1 MRSAVRK
8 ARIRWGSAICAL
20 AMAAFACDS
29 APGGEGPSGSKGE
42 SASAVM
48 AEAAATALV
57 DERVAIAGGAFV
69 AGCDPAQG
77 DDCLPDEMP
86 REVREVAAFE
96 IDRTEVTVAAYRAC
110 VEAGAC
116 TPPDVAEGCNW
127 DREGRELHPV
137 NCVDWEQAKAY
148 CAFRDARL
156 PTEWEW
162 EKAARG
168 SDGRRNP
175 WGDAPADC
183 RVAVLDEGG
192 GNGCGAGDTTFEV
205 GSRPAG
211 ATPEG
216 VVDLIGNVW
225 EWTSTVREGGPS
237 PAVRGGAWYTEPAE
251 ARASYLLRFKAS
263 GRGTSSGFAARND
276 HSPQGRIDFFSCA

>member
-8 ARIRWGSAICAL
+8 ARIRWGSAIGAL
-20 AMAAFACDS
+20 ALAAFACDS
-29 APGGEGPSGSKGE
+29 GPGDAGRSGSKGE
-42 SASAVM
+42 PASAVM
-48 AEAAATALV
+48 AEDAAMAPV

-77 DDCLPDEMP
+77 DGCLPDEMP
-86 REVREVAAFE
+86 SGVREVAAFE

-110 VEAGAC
+110 VEAGTC

-127 DREGRELHPV
+127 DLTGRERHPV
-137 NCVDWEQAKAY
+137 NCVDWDQAKAY

-168 SDGRRNP
+168 SAGRRNP

-183 RVAVLDEGG
+183 RFAVLDEGG

-205 GSRPAG
+205 GSRPEG

-225 EWTSTVREGGPS
+225 EWTSTVRPNSRS
-237 PAVRGGAWYTEPAE
+237 PIVRGGAYYSEPPE
-251 ARASYLLRFKAS
+251 ARASYLLRFNPI
-263 GRGTSSGFAARND
+263 GRGPFVGFR
-276 HSPQGRIDFFSCA
+276 CAS